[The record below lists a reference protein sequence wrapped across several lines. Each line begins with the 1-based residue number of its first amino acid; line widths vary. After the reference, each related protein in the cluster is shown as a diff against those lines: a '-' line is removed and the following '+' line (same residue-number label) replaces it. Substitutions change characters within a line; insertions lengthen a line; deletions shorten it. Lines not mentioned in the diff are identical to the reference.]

1 MLNEIYNNQKTI
13 SQKSIEALKRDFIGI
28 RSGKVS
34 VSILDNIRVDYYGNL
49 TPLNQV
55 ASVLATDAVTIN
67 ITPWEKPMLKAIES
81 AIAAANIGVNPN
93 NDGESVKLFFPPMTT
108 EQRKENAKKAKAM
121 GEKAKVSIRNIRKDT
136 NDEVKKLEKDKI
148 ISEDEAKKAYDEV
161 QKITDDFIAKIDEA
175 VKSKETELLKV
186 WFFNKSIFGTYRRFF
201 DNIFNEITFL

>member
-55 ASVLATDAVTIN
+55 ASVLATDAVTISV
-67 ITPWEKPMLKAIES
+67 TPWEKPMLKAIES

-136 NDEVKKLEKDKI
+136 NDEIKKLEKDKA
-148 ISEDEAKKAYDEV
+148 ISEDEAKKGYDEV
-161 QKITDDFIAKIDEA
+161 QKITDDFIAKIDEI
-175 VKSKETELLKV
+175 VKSKEAELLKV
-186 WFFNKSIFGTYRRFF
+186 
-201 DNIFNEITFL
+201 

>member
-13 SQKSIEALKRDFIGI
+13 SQKSIEVLKRDFIGI

-186 WFFNKSIFGTYRRFF
+186 
-201 DNIFNEITFL
+201 